1 MSERIPEIRVQYSE
15 DPFRRGVPW
24 IATFDT
30 YDGPESPIG
39 MGNTAAEAVEA
50 LLEAAGIDA

>member
-1 MSERIPEIRVQYSE
+1 MSKIPEIRVQYSE

-50 LLEAAGIDA
+50 LLESAGIEV

>member
-1 MSERIPEIRVQYSE
+1 MSKRIPEIRVQYSE
-15 DPFRRGVPW
+15 DPFRLGYPW

-39 MGNTAAEAVEA
+39 TGNTAAEAVED
-50 LLEAAGIDA
+50 LLEVAGVEA